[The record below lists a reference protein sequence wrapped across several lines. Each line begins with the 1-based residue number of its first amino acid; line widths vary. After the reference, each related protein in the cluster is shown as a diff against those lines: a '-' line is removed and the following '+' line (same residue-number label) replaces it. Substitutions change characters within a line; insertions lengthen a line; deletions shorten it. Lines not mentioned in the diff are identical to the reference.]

1 MIIALFGPPGSGK
14 GTQAKSLVST
24 LSIPQLSTG
33 DMLRESI
40 KAALPIGLQAKSFMS
55 QGQLVP
61 DNLMI
66 ELIRE
71 RISAP
76 DCLKGF
82 MLDGFPRT
90 VAQAEA
96 LDNMLGGLSKR
107 LDAVVSFK
115 VDEKALVERLSGRL
129 VCLACGSSFHETHK
143 PTKIQG
149 LCDNCGGVVS
159 KRDDDSPEVVM
170 TRLRTFTSST
180 APVEEFYRL
189 KGKLRVVNAFG
200 EEKEVLSRILGAIG
214 FPS

>member
-1 MIIALFGPPGSGK
+1 M
-14 GTQAKSLVST
+14 
-24 LSIPQLSTG
+24 
-33 DMLRESI
+33 RESI

-96 LDNMLGGLSKR
+96 LDHMLAGLSKR

-129 VCLACGSSFHETHK
+129 VCVSCGASFHETHK
-143 PTKIQG
+143 PTQKQG
-149 LCDNCGGVVS
+149 FCDNCGGVVS
-159 KRDDDSPEVVM
+159 KRDDDSPAVVT

-189 KGKLRVVNAFG
+189 QGKLRVVDAFG
-200 EEKEVLSRILGAIG
+200 KEKEVLSRILGAIG